1 MTATTI
7 AVSPVSARIGAV
19 VEGVRLGGDLDAI
32 TVDTIRGALHRH
44 KVIFFRGQDHL
55 DDAGQLAFGRLLGDP
70 IGHPTA
76 SAEGDLIVPIDS
88 DHGVVAD
95 RWHTDVTFV
104 PAYPLASILRAVHLP
119 DVGGDTLW
127 ANTAAA
133 YEDLPAPLKAFAD
146 SLRAVHSNRYDYA
159 AADPDKF
166 SAAQKDYRELFES
179 TAYETEHPLVRVH
192 PVTGERTLLAGAF
205 VRRLVGFD
213 AEDSTALIELFQNHI
228 TRVENT
234 VRWQWRAGDVAIWD
248 NRATQHRVIGDF
260 VGTRRLLHRVTING
274 DVPVGVDGSSSRVL
288 KPSAA

>member
-7 AVSPVSARIGAV
+7 AVSPVATRIGAV
-19 VEGVRLGGDLDAI
+19 VEGVRLGGDLDTI

-55 DDAGQLAFGRLLGDP
+55 DDAGHIAFGQLLGEP

-76 SAEGDLIVPIDS
+76 SAEGELIVPIDS

-104 PAYPLASILRAVHLP
+104 PAYPLASILRAVKLP

-127 ANTAAA
+127 ANTATA
-133 YEDLPAPLKAFAD
+133 YEGLPDELKAFAG
-146 SLRAVHSNRYDYA
+146 SLRAVHSNRHDYA
-159 AADPDKF
+159 AADPDGF
-166 SAAQKDYRELFES
+166 SEAQLEYREVFES
-179 TAYETEHPLVRVH
+179 TVYETEHPVVRIH
-192 PVTGERTLLAGAF
+192 PVTGERTLLLGAF

-213 AEDSTALIELFQNHI
+213 AADSAALIALLQSHV

-248 NRATQHRVIGDF
+248 NRATQHRVIRDF
-260 VGTRRLLHRVTING
+260 VETRRLLHRVTIDG
-274 DVPVGVDGSSSRVL
+274 DVPVGVDGRRSRGFAPV
-288 KPSAA
+288 P